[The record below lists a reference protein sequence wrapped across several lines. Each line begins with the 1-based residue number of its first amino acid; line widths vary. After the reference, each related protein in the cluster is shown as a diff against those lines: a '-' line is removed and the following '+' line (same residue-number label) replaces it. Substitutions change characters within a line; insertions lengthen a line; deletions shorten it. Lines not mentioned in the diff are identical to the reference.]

1 MGRFFDAFRSRRVW
15 LLIGL
20 GFASGLPLLLSGQT
34 LGAWMTKQG
43 VSLKT
48 IGLFSLVSLPYNFK
62 FLWAPFLD
70 RFSVPLLGRRRG
82 WLALFQLAI
91 VAVVFAM
98 SGIDPRA
105 APKYMALFAILLAVF
120 SASQDIVSD
129 AYRADILPSD
139 ERASGTAT
147 FLTGYRAAV
156 LVAGSVSLILSDYV
170 PWPRIYQ
177 LMGALMATGVIVT
190 LVAPEPTGIRPP
202 RTIKAAVVEPFRN
215 FFIRRGALIALAFML
230 LYKFGEYV
238 SDAMSVPFLIKTG
251 FSGTEIGALRKFIG
265 ALGMVGGVMLG
276 GGMTPKIGMRRAL
289 LIFGILE
296 GLTNGGYVALALV
309 GKNHA
314 LLVAVVAIDT
324 FCRGLAATTFSAYM
338 LALCDKSFSATQFA
352 LFSSASSV
360 AGRLFSASAGYLVSA
375 IGWAGFFSVTIFM
388 AIPGLLL
395 IPYLPMEAP
404 GPDESGGLPATP
416 ELKTPDPPA
425 QAK

>member
-1 MGRFFDAFRSRRVW
+1 MGRFLDAFRSRRVW

-70 RFSVPLLGRRRG
+70 RFSVPFLGRRRG

-91 VAVVFAM
+91 AAVVFAM
-98 SGIDPRA
+98 SGVDPRA
-105 APKYMALFAILLAVF
+105 TPKEMALFAVMLAAF

-147 FLTGYRAAV
+147 FLTGYRAAM
-156 LVAGSVSLILSDYV
+156 LVAGSAALILSDHV
-170 PWPRIYQ
+170 PWPKVYQ
-177 LMGALMATGVIVT
+177 LMAGLMLVGVVITV
-190 LVAPEPTGIRPP
+190 VAPEPTGVRPP
-202 RTIKAAVVEPFRN
+202 RTIAAAVVEPFRN
-215 FFIRRGALIALAFML
+215 FFTKERALIALAFML

-238 SDAMSVPFLIKTG
+238 SDNMSVPFLLNTG
-251 FSGTEIGALRKFIG
+251 FSATEIGALRKFIG

-276 GGMTPKIGMRRAL
+276 GGLTPKLGMRRAL

-314 LLVAVVAIDT
+314 LLVAVVAVDT

-338 LALCDKSFSATQFA
+338 LALCDKAYSATQFA
-352 LFSSASSV
+352 LFSSASSL
-360 AGRLFSASAGYLVSA
+360 AGKLFSASGGFLVSA
-375 IGWAGFFSVTIFM
+375 FGWPAFFSVTIFM

-395 IPYLPMEAP
+395 LPHLPMETPSSDQSTAAP
-404 GPDESGGLPATP
+404 TDRDAKAASPA
-416 ELKTPDPPA
+416 EA
-425 QAK
+425 R